1 MGESKPVRMDAVDR
15 AAQPE
20 RARVADV
27 RPITHH
33 PSPITLSPQRPTTRN
48 REGLVMIAPALLLV
62 AIFTL
67 YPVGRALYQST
78 RIESPIFKPRF
89 VGLQNY
95 VDVLTSSYFAD
106 AAVNTLRFAAVTVPL
121 VVALGVLVAL
131 LLNESFVGNTLLRVG
146 MLLPWALPAT
156 VAALIWKW
164 IFLDSWGALN
174 AGLYATGLIDN
185 YIPWLT
191 TPDLAR
197 MAVTVVFIW
206 TQLPLTAIFLLAA
219 LQAVPNELYDAAAVD
234 GAGVVRRFWSVTLPG
249 IRPMLVIVALYQTLM
264 AFTNF
269 DIVYALTQG
278 GPGTTTTMLTYFT
291 WVESFKKLDFGAGSA
306 LAVVIALASLVVI
319 LVLIRAIPK
328 GALVEERA

>member
-1 MGESKPVRMDAVDR
+1 MGAVDR
-15 AAQPE
+15 IDRAERSRAA
-20 RARVADV
+20 DGL
-27 RPITHH
+27 PITHTS
-33 PSPITLSPQRPTTRN
+33 SPTAQRW
-48 REGLVMIAPALLLV
+48 EGLAMVAPALLLV
-62 AIFTL
+62 AIFTF

-89 VGLQNY
+89 VGVQNY
-95 VDVLTSSYFAD
+95 LDVLTSSYFAD

-121 VVALGVLVAL
+121 VVALGVLTAL

-156 VAALIWKW
+156 IAALIWKW

-191 TPDLAR
+191 TPGLAR
-197 MAVTVVFIW
+197 MAVTVVFLW

-234 GAGVVRRFWSVTLPG
+234 GAGVFRRFWSVTLPG

-306 LAVVIALASLVVI
+306 LAVIIALASLVVI
-319 LVLIRAIPK
+319 VILVRAIPK
-328 GALVEERA
+328 GALVEERT